1 MAAGIKLRPTLPAFA
16 HHIATCISV
25 ALYIHEKQKSHTPIA
40 SVTRK
45 NDTLRWDPLSRV
57 SANIPR
63 QNTPNAVTS
72 VWTARELNM
81 YPVVSKSCDVMS
93 PFILTYSQLHIAAQ
107 EDFLAATFRF
117 SFLTPSMSLWIFEQA
132 EVSSLYM

>member
-1 MAAGIKLRPTLPAFA
+1 M
-16 HHIATCISV
+16 
-25 ALYIHEKQKSHTPIA
+25 A
-40 SVTRK
+40 SVNRK

-57 SANIPR
+57 SANIAR

-93 PFILTYSQLHIAAQ
+93 PFILTYSQLHTAAQ
-107 EDFLAATFRF
+107 EDFLAAILGF
-117 SFLTPSMSLWIFEQA
+117 PSHAYGNIIAYVILFMRDFQCPDVPVYWSTSIIIIEIL
-132 EVSSLYM
+132 